1 MLAAVDFGN
10 PLLWAVFI
18 GWVMSVVVHEFA
30 HGLVALWGGDYT
42 IRERGGLTLNPL
54 QYVDPLNSLIIPMA
68 IFLIGGVPL
77 PGGVTYVRNDLL
89 RSRLWESLVSLAGPL
104 SNVLLMVACL
114 LLLQH
119 GWVSVGASAAESSNT
134 AVFLGAM
141 VMLQALSVLIN
152 LIPVP
157 PLDGFGVI
165 RPYFREEFQQRVNQP
180 QVALIGIL
188 AVFMI
193 LSGTG
198 LVSWFF
204 GLLTR
209 AMVFA
214 GADLDTV
221 LFLPEAF
228 NRALF
233 GR

>member
-1 MLAAVDFGN
+1 MLAAVEFGN

-18 GWVMSVVVHEFA
+18 GWIMSVVLHEFA

-54 QYVDPLNSLIIPMA
+54 QYVDPLNSLIIPMV

-89 RSRLWESLVSLAGPL
+89 RSRLWESLVSLAGPVA
-104 SNVLLMVACL
+104 NVLLLFACL
-114 LLLQH
+114 LPLQH
-119 GWVSVGASAAESSNT
+119 GWVSMGPSAAESSNA

-157 PLDGFGVI
+157 PLDGFGII
-165 RPYFREEFQQRVNQP
+165 RPYFHPEFQQRVNQP
-180 QVALIGIL
+180 QVALFGIF
-188 AVFMI
+188 AVFI
-193 LSGTG
+193 VLSGTG
-198 LVSWFF
+198 LVPWFF
-204 GLLTR
+204 GVFER
-209 AMVFA
+209 AMLLA
-214 GADLDTV
+214 GVDEDTV

-233 GR
+233 AR